1 MCFPKSLNAVIGGIG
16 CSATLPKGGDNLKIK
31 VKKDFYDREADLAL
45 RRKGEALT
53 VSAERGRELI
63 DGGFAEEVKSEKKTE
78 KTEK

>member
-1 MCFPKSLNAVIGGIG
+1 M
-16 CSATLPKGGDNLKIK
+16 KIK